1 MSYSALILA
10 GGMGS
15 RLGYREKAL
24 IDINGRPLIELI
36 IERLKIVVDSIII
49 SVRDRAQGELLEA
62 TLSRAFT
69 FAYDDHRNVGPI
81 SGILSGL
88 SKCEDEYCFILACD
102 MPFINADVV
111 DLLFG
116 KSENYD
122 AAIPRWED
130 GFLEPLHA
138 VYRCEPMIH
147 ETKKAIERGEKII
160 LAPVFRMKV
169 NYVPVNEI
177 RKFDPDLRTFININT
192 NEDMQKTSGAFLYV
206 HKELPGKRIR
216 RRTAHSIIFSGC

>member
-24 IDINGRPLIELI
+24 IDINGRPVIELI
-36 IERLKIVVDSIII
+36 IERLEKIVDSIII

-62 TLSRAFT
+62 TLSRGYR
-69 FAYDDHRNVGPI
+69 FAYDDHRNMGPI

-88 SKCEDEYCFILACD
+88 SECQDEYCFILACD

-111 DLLFG
+111 GLLF
-116 KSENYD
+116 KRCESYD

-130 GFLEPLHA
+130 GFIEPLHA
-138 VYRCEPMIH
+138 VYRCMPMIQ
-147 ETKKAIERGEKII
+147 ETRKAIERGEKII
-160 LAPVFRMKV
+160 LAPVFGMNV
-169 NYVPVNEI
+169 NYVPVDEI
-177 RKFDPDLRTFININT
+177 RKLDTDLRTFININT
-192 NEDMQKTSGAFLYV
+192 DEDIQGLSG
-206 HKELPGKRIR
+206 
-216 RRTAHSIIFSGC
+216 

>member
-36 IERLKIVVDSIII
+36 IERLEKAVDTIII

-62 TLSRAFT
+62 TLSSGYR

-88 SKCEDEYCFILACD
+88 SECDDEYCFISACD

-111 DLLFG
+111 DLLFE

-138 VYRCEPMIH
+138 VYRCAPMIY

-160 LAPVFRMKV
+160 LAPLFRMNV
-169 NYVPVNEI
+169 NYIAVNEI
-177 RKFDPDLRTFININT
+177 RKLDPGLRTFININT
-192 NEDMQKTSGAFLYV
+192 YEDMQKTSGA
-206 HKELPGKRIR
+206 
-216 RRTAHSIIFSGC
+216 S

>member
-36 IERLKIVVDSIII
+36 IERLEKVVDSIII
-49 SVRDRAQGELLEA
+49 SVRDRAQGEMLEA
-62 TLSRAFT
+62 ALGRRYR
-69 FAYDDHRNVGPI
+69 FAYDEHKNLGAI
-81 SGILSGL
+81 SGILAGL
-88 SKCEDEYCFILACD
+88 SECEDEYCFVSACD
-102 MPFINADVV
+102 MPFVNANVV
-111 DLLFG
+111 DLLFE
-116 KSENYD
+116 KSKNYD

-138 VYRCEPMIH
+138 VYRCVTMIH
-147 ETKKAIERGEKII
+147 ETKKAIEKGEKII
-160 LAPVFRMKV
+160 IAPIFKMKV

-177 RKFDPDLRTFININT
+177 RKLDPDLRTFININT
-192 NEDMQKTSGAFLYV
+192 SEDIQKTSGAL
-206 HKELPGKRIR
+206 
-216 RRTAHSIIFSGC
+216 